1 MNRDGL
7 YLRHIRDAIDRIE
20 QYKSVGQE
28 LFLAEPQWSD
38 ATIRQLLVIGEAVK
52 RLSPDLRQRH
62 AALPWRQIA
71 GLRDVLVHEYDEVDL
86 ALVWQIVETDLPRL
100 EQTVLRL
107 LDEFQSGT

>member
-28 LFLAEPQWSD
+28 LFLTEPQGSD
-38 ATIRQLLVIGEAVK
+38 ATIGQLLVIGEAVK

-71 GLRDVLVHEYDEVDL
+71 GLLDVLVHEYDEVDL
-86 ALVWQIVETDLPRL
+86 ALVSQIVETDLPRL
-100 EQTVLRL
+100 EQTVLRQ
-107 LDEFQSGT
+107 LDELQSGT